1 LGLKC
6 GVTALGGGRQSVVT
20 YGTVPVHTAIAKQH
34 AHHHKDEVIAT
45 ATKAIIA
52 RFLRVVTLYSMAN
65 SLYYLYL
72 AGRLIFLPQ
81 VLTLGRGA
89 GAACED
95 AAAGAAPLLAC
106 FDLGLLGG
114 PCEALRLHLWV
125 FVDGFLVFWASIQA
139 ARAANLPAL
148 SLSHYLLLLSR
159 YTSLLLLLLF
169 E

>member
-1 LGLKC
+1 
-6 GVTALGGGRQSVVT
+6 VVAVVLQPAPRSQ
-20 YGTVPVHTAIAKQH
+20 YRNSAPCRPNTVPVHTAIAKQH

-95 AAAGAAPLLAC
+95 AAAAAAPLLAC
-106 FDLGLLGG
+106 FDLGLLVG
-114 PCEALRLHLWV
+114 PCEALRLPLWV

-139 ARAANLPAL
+139 ARAANLPA
-148 SLSHYLLLLSR
+148 
-159 YTSLLLLLLF
+159 
-169 E
+169 